1 MTRVADAF
9 DRDARFYDPAR
20 RRLVP
25 CFDGFYGA
33 ALDALPLARDAEA
46 SVLDLGAGTGLMTAL
61 VSERHPRAC
70 FTLVDVAGEMLAQ
83 ARVRFSG
90 AGGERFRFVH
100 ADFGAL
106 AELGRHDAVVSALA
120 IHHLEAPAKRRLFA
134 AIHRALAKGGVFVN
148 ADQVAGETDAEDAA
162 QRASW
167 AAEARALG
175 SDDAE
180 LAAARERM
188 REDRPSTVSE
198 QLRWLAEA
206 GFERPACVFR
216 HGMFAVFAT
225 QRA

>member
-1 MTRVADAF
+1 M
-9 DRDARFYDPAR
+9 
-20 RRLVP
+20 
-25 CFDGFYGA
+25 
-33 ALDALPLARDAEA
+33 
-46 SVLDLGAGTGLMTAL
+46 LDLGAGTGLLAAL
-61 VSERHPRAC
+61 VAERHPRAR

-83 ARVRFSG
+83 ARARF
-90 AGGERFRFVH
+90 AGEPGERFRFVH

-120 IHHLEAPAKRRLFA
+120 IHHLEGPAKQRLFA
-134 AIHRALAKGGVFVN
+134 AIHRALAPGGVFVN
-148 ADQVAGETDAEDAA
+148 ADQVAGETPGEDAA

-167 AAEARALG
+167 EAEARALG

-180 LAAARERM
+180 LAAAKERM

-206 GFERPACVFR
+206 GFGAPACVFR
-216 HGMFAVFAT
+216 HGMFAVFAA